1 MARDRTQVWIWL
13 AVLGVFIQSSQCLG
27 WGSSSC
33 SLKQDDLRKLEALCT
48 KTAEVVN
55 ASVANLEQKLER
67 VLTFVEEM
75 KKHENAWIEES
86 STSNGSKG
94 TVERDVSTQEAV
106 LVPSVLTN
114 TPTQVESAD
123 VQGQES
129 QNSSYRNIQTTRF
142 EDDDDEDSDNGDEE
156 EEDDQEVKKETLLFN
171 IPSSTSPTGE
181 CEVQVID
188 NHETIGMFYMT
199 SFRHGHCANRHPVTS
214 PIRHCLGYCATR
226 TYIEREAG
234 IWSQGNRC
242 SSCQVDKLET
252 LKIPLACDDG
262 FTFEKAFENVVS
274 CRCQACKPVK
284 E

>member
-1 MARDRTQVWIWL
+1 MARERTQMWIWL

-33 SLKQDDLRKLEALCT
+33 SLKEDDLKKLEELCT

-67 VLTFVEEM
+67 VLTFVEQM
-75 KKHENAWIEES
+75 KKHENAWIEETP
-86 STSNGSKG
+86 TSNGSKG

-114 TPTQVESAD
+114 TPTQVEVAD

-129 QNSSYRNIQTTRF
+129 QNSSFRNMQTTRF
-142 EDDDDEDSDNGDEE
+142 DDDDDEDDDLQDEE
-156 EEDDQEVKKETLLFN
+156 DEGDQEVKK
-171 IPSSTSPTGE
+171 GE
-181 CEVQVID
+181 CEAQVID

-199 SFRHGHCANRHPVTS
+199 SFRHGHCANRHPITA

>member
-1 MARDRTQVWIWL
+1 MASSRIQVWMWV
-13 AVLGVFIQSSQCLG
+13 AVLSVFVHAGQSLG
-27 WGSSSC
+27 WGSSC
-33 SLKQDDLRKLEALCT
+33 SLKEADLKKLEQLCT

-55 ASVANLEQKLER
+55 ASVSNLEQKLER

-86 STSNGSKG
+86 TTSNGSKG
-94 TVERDVSTQEAV
+94 TVERDVSPQEAV
-106 LVPSVLTN
+106 LVPSVLAN
-114 TPTQVESAD
+114 TPTQVEVAES
-123 VQGQES
+123 QEQDT
-129 QNSSYRNIQTTRF
+129 QNSSFRSIQMTRF
-142 EDDDDEDSDNGDEE
+142 DGGDDQEEDDQEEE
-156 EEDDQEVKKETLLFN
+156 EEDDEEVKK
-171 IPSSTSPTGE
+171 GE
-181 CEVQVID
+181 CEAQVID

-199 SFRHGHCANRHPVTS
+199 SFRHGHCANRHPITA

-262 FTFEKAFENVVS
+262 FTFEKVFENVVS
-274 CRCQACKPVK
+274 CRCQPCKPLK